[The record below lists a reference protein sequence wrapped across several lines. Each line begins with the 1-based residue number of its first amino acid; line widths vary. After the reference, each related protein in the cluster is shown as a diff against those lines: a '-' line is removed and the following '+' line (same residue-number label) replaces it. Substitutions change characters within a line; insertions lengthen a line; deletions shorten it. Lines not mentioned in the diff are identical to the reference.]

1 MRKLILLLTLCAL
14 GLFAEDSVAGKWTY
28 TMETPMGDVIVNF
41 DLKVDGKAVTG
52 TIAAGERSFPV
63 QNGTVEN
70 GVLKMSCTRD
80 RPQGGTM
87 TYTFQAKL
95 DGAVLKG
102 TTEADV
108 DGEKVTQQW
117 EAKRP

>member
-1 MRKLILLLTLCAL
+1 MRKLILLLTLTAL
-14 GLFAEDSVAGKWTY
+14 CLFADDSVGGKWTY
-28 TMETPMGDVIVNF
+28 TMETPMGDVVVDF
-41 DLKVDGKAVTG
+41 DLKLDGKAVTG
-52 TIAAGERSFPV
+52 TVAAGERSFPV
-63 QNGTVEN
+63 QNGTYED

-87 TYTFQAKL
+87 VYKFEAKL

-117 EAKRP
+117 EAKRK